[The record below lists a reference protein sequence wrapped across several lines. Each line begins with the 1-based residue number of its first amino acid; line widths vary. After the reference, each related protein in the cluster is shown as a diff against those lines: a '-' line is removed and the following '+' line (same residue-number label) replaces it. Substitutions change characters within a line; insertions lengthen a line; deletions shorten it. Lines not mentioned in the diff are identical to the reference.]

1 MGSSMFP
8 IASTVLLEI
17 IEVQRIFQ
25 QKCKIDQYSSLI
37 FFRYLRLYC
46 MKNKNKHNLLII
58 LCIFGVTRGYN
69 SQNGNK
75 LKY

>member
-37 FFRYLRLYC
+37 FFRHLRLLHE
-46 MKNKNKHNLLII
+46 K
-58 LCIFGVTRGYN
+58 
-69 SQNGNK
+69 
-75 LKY
+75 